1 MRHLSV
7 PKRDT
12 QTFLEELRS
21 LNWYPEGYRVLR
33 DGENSLIPISDS
45 APTDLPTS
53 YIIVDRDQ
61 GPPAAK
67 SWFSLL
73 PKFLSEEIIEEHLGT
88 WPNSHELYSDLLIF
102 KIERHI
108 EQYAQQVAL
117 AKIHHSNKIRVVML
131 DEGVIG
137 EYRVRDLKPLAARF
151 GDQIIDAKGI
161 TKLPE
166 ETRNTLISSNVKI
179 RENGISLLLNP
190 AIAYYSSRLAGE
202 REKTVESAIQ
212 LKEKLGRPISVADPY
227 CGVGPAVVQ
236 LMAQQELVGD
246 LLATDINPEAIR
258 MLKINLGEI
267 KQSWYCKIADALKLN
282 QNLNLLGRFD
292 LLLMN
297 LPHSTLHH
305 LPHLLPL
312 LNTNAPTLLR
322 GWYVVEEEEISS
334 AEAEF
339 SKIIHQTQTF
349 NSNFKLEIRRQFN
362 TTKVLTRFECR
373 LGDW

>member
-45 APTDLPTS
+45 APTDLPIS

-61 GPPAAK
+61 DPPAAK

-102 KIERHI
+102 KIEREI

-137 EYRVRDLKPLAARF
+137 ELV
-151 GDQIIDAKGI
+151 
-161 TKLPE
+161 
-166 ETRNTLISSNVKI
+166 
-179 RENGISLLLNP
+179 LN
-190 AIAYYSSRLAGE
+190 
-202 REKTVESAIQ
+202 Q
-212 LKEKLGRPISVADPY
+212 KEKF
-227 CGVGPAVVQ
+227 
-236 LMAQQELVGD
+236 
-246 LLATDINPEAIR
+246 
-258 MLKINLGEI
+258 
-267 KQSWYCKIADALKLN
+267 LN
-282 QNLNLLGRFD
+282 YGLNLLKKI
-292 LLLMN
+292 N
-297 LPHSTLHH
+297 
-305 LPHLLPL
+305 HLL
-312 LNTNAPTLLR
+312 
-322 GWYVVEEEEISS
+322 
-334 AEAEF
+334 
-339 SKIIHQTQTF
+339 
-349 NSNFKLEIRRQFN
+349 
-362 TTKVLTRFECR
+362 
-373 LGDW
+373 D

>member
-12 QTFLEELRS
+12 QTSIEELRD

-45 APTDLPTS
+45 APTNLPTS

-61 GPPAAK
+61 DPPAAK
-67 SWFSLL
+67 TWFSFL
-73 PKFLSEEIIEEHLGT
+73 PNFLSEEIIEEHLGT

-102 KIERHI
+102 KIERNI

-117 AKIHHSNKIRVVML
+117 AKIHHSDKIRVVML
-131 DEGVIG
+131 DEGVSG
-137 EYRVRDLKPLAARF
+137 EYRVRNLKPLAARF
-151 GDQIIDAKGI
+151 GEQIIDEEGL
-161 TKLPE
+161 TNLPE
-166 ETRNTLISSNVKI
+166 ETRKTLTSSNVKI
-179 RENGISLLLNP
+179 RENGVSLLLNP
-190 AIAYYSSRLAGE
+190 AIAYYSSRLARE

-212 LKEKLGRPISVADPY
+212 LKEKLGRAISVADPY

-236 LMAQQELVGD
+236 LLAKKGLVGD
-246 LLATDINPEAIR
+246 LLATDINPEAVE
-258 MLKINLGEI
+258 MLKRNLGEI
-267 KQSWYCKIADALKLN
+267 NESWYCKIADALKLN
-282 QNLNLLGRFD
+282 KNQNLLGRFD

-297 LPHSTLHH
+297 LPHSTLQH

-312 LNTNAPTLLR
+312 LKTNAPTLLR
-322 GWYVVEEEEISS
+322 GWYVVEEEEIPS

-339 SKIIHQTQTF
+339 AKIIRQAQPF
-349 NSNFKLEIRRQFN
+349 NGNFKLEIRRQFN
-362 TTKVLTRFECR
+362 VSKVLTRFECR
-373 LGDW
+373 LGGW

>member
-1 MRHLSV
+1 M

-12 QTFLEELRS
+12 QTFLKELRD
-21 LNWYPEGYRVLR
+21 LNWYPEGYRVLS
-33 DGENSLIPISDS
+33 DGEKSLIPISDS

-53 YIIVDRDQ
+53 YIIVDRHQD
-61 GPPAAK
+61 PPAAK
-67 SWFSLL
+67 SWLSLL
-73 PKFLSEEIIEEHLGT
+73 PKFLSEEIIEKHLGT

-102 KIERHI
+102 KIEQHI

-137 EYRVRDLKPLAARF
+137 EYRIRNLKPLAARF
-151 GDQIIDAKGI
+151 GERIIDVEGI
-161 TKLPE
+161 LNLPE
-166 ETRNTLISSNVKI
+166 ETRKTLISSNVKI
-179 RENGISLLLNP
+179 RENGTSLLLNP

-202 REKTVESAIQ
+202 REKTVESATQ

-236 LMAQQELVGD
+236 LLAQQELVGD
-246 LLATDINPEAIR
+246 LLATDINPEAIK

-267 KQSWYCKIADALKLN
+267 KESWYCKIADALKLN
-282 QNLNLLGRFD
+282 KNQKLLGRFD

-297 LPHSTLHH
+297 LPHSTLQH
-305 LPHLLPL
+305 LPKLLPL
-312 LNTNAPTLLR
+312 LKTNTPTLLK

-334 AEAEF
+334 SEGKF
-339 SKIIHQTQTF
+339 TNIIHETHTF
-349 NSNFKLEIRRQFN
+349 NGTFKLEIRRQYN
-362 TTKVLTRFECR
+362 ATKVLTRFECR
-373 LGDW
+373 LGEW